1 MRAPVTDTEASD
13 SEVRGTGAR
22 GTGAR
27 GTGARD
33 TDVVVVG
40 AGPVGLML
48 AGELRLGGADVIV
61 LDRLG
66 APTTESRASTLHART
81 MEILDQRGLLDEIGT
96 PPDEPMGHFGGLPL
110 DLRLPGP
117 YPGQWKVPQT
127 RTEEVLGAWAVRL
140 GAEVRRGHRV
150 TGLEQHPDRV
160 TVEAAGPEGG
170 APVRI
175 TAPYVVGCDG
185 EESTVRR
192 LAAVAFPGNDAE
204 RELIRADIAGIDIRG
219 RRFER
224 LPRGLAIAARRPDG
238 VTRVMV
244 HEFGRTPRAAEAS
257 FADIVDAWHNVTGE
271 DLSAGTPLW
280 VNAFGDVS
288 RQAERYRHGRVL
300 LAGDAAHAQ
309 MPIGGQALNLGLQDA
324 VNLGWKL
331 AAAARGR
338 APARLLDSYHE
349 ERHEVGRQV
358 LSNIRA
364 QARLLLGGPEVTGL
378 RAAIGELLPYEAVRA
393 RLAGMVSGLDIRYG
407 GALADAGRPGGGP
420 HGSAGWRLPP
430 MTLNL
435 RQPVAI
441 PAYGSESEGSPVH
454 TAALLRDARGVLLV
468 AADEEERRELLTGVA
483 GPFGRSV
490 DAVTVFR
497 PAGGPGD
504 PAEVF
509 VGVDAVL
516 VRPDGYV
523 AWAGTSAAGLEAA
536 LATWFV
542 RDTRHSASPSTPSI
556 TPRATSSTTPRTR
569 PHTTPHTTPHTRS
582 HIVRREN
589 MGKLTGK
596 TALVT
601 GASRG
606 MGRATAERLAR
617 EGALVAV
624 HYATGA
630 DAAAET
636 VERIEKDGGRAFAV
650 QAELGVPGGVHE
662 LFLGLEEGLKERTGS
677 TELNILVNNAGVMGG
692 VAAEDTTPEQFDRIF
707 AVNAKAPFFIIQRA
721 LTNIPDGGRIVNISS
736 GLTRFANPDEI
747 AYAMSKGAV
756 EMLALHFAKL
766 LGPRNITINSVAP
779 GITRNSNPVF
789 DIPEA
794 VTAMAGLSTFNRV
807 GEPEDVAD
815 VIAFLVSDDAR
826 WVTGSFVDASGGT
839 LLG

>member
-1 MRAPVTDTEASD
+1 MEA
-13 SEVRGTGAR
+13 VM
-22 GTGAR
+22 
-27 GTGARD
+27 D

-127 RTEEVLGAWAVRL
+127 RTEAVLGAWAVRL

-150 TGLEQHPDRV
+150 TGLEQHPDRAV
-160 TVEAAGPEGG
+160 VEAAGPGG
-170 APVRI
+170 VPVRI

-192 LAAVAFPGNDAE
+192 LAAIAFPGNDAE

-244 HEFGRTPRAAEAS
+244 HEFGRTPRAAEAC

-271 DLSAGTPLW
+271 DLSAGTSLW

-288 RQAERYRHGRVL
+288 RQAGRYRHGRVL

-349 ERHEVGRQV
+349 ERYEVGRQV

-378 RAAIGELLPYEAVRA
+378 RSVIGELLPYEAVRA

-407 GALADAGRPGGGP
+407 GSLTDAGRPGGGP

-430 MTLNL
+430 ISLNL
-435 RQPVAI
+435 RPSGGLSV
-441 PAYGSESEGSPVH
+441 YGPESEGSPVH
-454 TAALLRDARGVLLV
+454 TAALLRGARGVLLV
-468 AADEEERRELLTGVA
+468 TADEEERRELLTGVA

-504 PAEVF
+504 PSGPGEPGDPAEVF
-509 VGVDAVL
+509 DGVDAVL

-542 RDTRHSASPSTPSI
+542 RDAQRAQPSPESPASPPPPVTSKTAP
-556 TPRATSSTTPRTR
+556 TQQHNAPR
-569 PHTTPHTTPHTRS
+569 TTPHTRS

-636 VERIEKDGGRAFAV
+636 VERVEKDGGRAFAV
-650 QAELGVPGGVHE
+650 QAELGAPGGVHE

>member
-1 MRAPVTDTEASD
+1 MRAPVTDPEASD
-13 SEVRGTGAR
+13 PEARESEAR
-22 GTGAR
+22 NTE
-27 GTGARD
+27 ARD

-96 PPDEPMGHFGGLPL
+96 PPDEPMGHFGGLSL

-140 GAEVRRGHRV
+140 GAEVRRGHQV
-150 TGLEQHPDRV
+150 TGLEQHPGRV

-192 LAAVAFPGNDAE
+192 LTAVAFPGNDAE

-378 RAAIGELLPYEAVRA
+378 RAVIGELLPYEAVRA

-407 GALADAGRPGGGP
+407 GSLTDAGRPGGGP

-435 RQPVAI
+435 RQPVVI
-441 PAYGSESEGSPVH
+441 SAYGSESEGSPVH
-454 TAALLRDARGVLLV
+454 TAALLRGARGVLLV
-468 AADEEERRELLTGVA
+468 TADEEERRELLTGVA

-497 PAGGPGD
+497 PAGDPGGPEGLFD
-504 PAEVF
+504 
-509 VGVDAVL
+509 GVDAVL

-542 RDTRHSASPSTPSI
+542 RDTRHSAPPTTPPITPST
-556 TPRATSSTTPRTR
+556 TSS
-569 PHTTPHTTPHTRS
+569 TTPHTRS

-721 LTNIPDGGRIVNISS
+721 LANIPDGGRIVNISS

>member
-13 SEVRGTGAR
+13 SE
-22 GTGAR
+22 AR

-338 APARLLDSYHE
+338 PPARLLDSYHE

-378 RAAIGELLPYEAVRA
+378 RAAIGELLPYEAARA

>member
-13 SEVRGTGAR
+13 SE
-22 GTGAR
+22 AR

-435 RQPVAI
+435 LQPVAI

-569 PHTTPHTTPHTRS
+569 PHTTPHTRS

>member
-13 SEVRGTGAR
+13 SEASDSEAR

-27 GTGARD
+27 DSEARD

-441 PAYGSESEGSPVH
+441 PAYGSESEGSPVP

-569 PHTTPHTTPHTRS
+569 SHTTPHTRS

>member
-1 MRAPVTDTEASD
+1 MRAPVTDTE
-13 SEVRGTGAR
+13 
-22 GTGAR
+22 
-27 GTGARD
+27 ARD

-81 MEILDQRGLLDEIGT
+81 MEILDQRGLLDGIGT

-127 RTEEVLGAWAVRL
+127 RTEAVLGVWAVRL

-150 TGLEQHPDRV
+150 TGLERHPDRV

-192 LAAVAFPGNDAE
+192 LTAIAFPGNDAE

-378 RAAIGELLPYEAVRA
+378 RAVIGELLPYEAVRA

-407 GALADAGRPGGGP
+407 GSLTDAGRPGGGP

-435 RQPVAI
+435 RPTGAI
-441 PAYGSESEGSPVH
+441 SAYGPESEGSPVQ

-468 AADEEERRELLTGVA
+468 TADEEKRRELLTGVA

-497 PAGGPGD
+497 PAGAPGGPEGLLD
-504 PAEVF
+504 
-509 VGVDAVL
+509 GVDAVL

-523 AWAGTSAAGLEAA
+523 AWAGTSPAGLEAA

-542 RDTRHSASPSTPSI
+542 RDTRHSAPPTA
-556 TPRATSSTTPRTR
+556 PRTTPRTTPR
-569 PHTTPHTTPHTRS
+569 STPRTTPRSTPHTRS

-624 HYATGA
+624 HYATGV

>member
-13 SEVRGTGAR
+13 SE
-22 GTGAR
+22 AR

-468 AADEEERRELLTGVA
+468 AAVEEERRELLTGVA
-483 GPFGRSV
+483 RPFGRSV

-556 TPRATSSTTPRTR
+556 TPRPTSSTTPRTR
-569 PHTTPHTTPHTRS
+569 PHTTPHTRS

>member
-1 MRAPVTDTEASD
+1 VRAPVTTAADAVAETEAD
-13 SEVRGTGAR
+13 VTTGVAVE
-22 GTGAR
+22 TVM
-27 GTGARD
+27 D

-61 LDRLG
+61 LDRLD

-127 RTEEVLGAWAVRL
+127 RTEAVLGAWAVRL

-150 TGLEQHPDRV
+150 TGLEQHPDGAV
-160 TVEAAGPEGG
+160 VEVAGPGR

-192 LAAVAFPGNDAE
+192 LASIAFPGADAE

-244 HEFGRTPRAAEAS
+244 HEFGRRPRAAEAS

-338 APARLLDSYHE
+338 APARLLDTYHE

-358 LSNIRA
+358 LSNIRS

-378 RAAIGELLPYEAVRA
+378 RAVIGELLPYAAVRA

-407 GALADAGRPGGGP
+407 GALSDAGRPGGGP

-430 MTLNL
+430 ISLNL
-435 RQPVAI
+435 RSTSALSRYDPD
-441 PAYGSESEGSPVH
+441 SEGSPVR
-454 TAALLRDARGVLLV
+454 TAALLRGARGVLLV
-468 AADEEERRELLTGVA
+468 TADDEARRELLTGAA
-483 GPFGRSV
+483 GPFARSV
-490 DAVTVFR
+490 DVVPVFR
-497 PAGGPGD
+497 PAGGPAAGLM
-504 PAEVF
+504 E
-509 VGVDAVL
+509 GVDAVL

-523 AWAGTSAAGLEAA
+523 AWAGTAAAGLEAA

-542 RDTRHSASPSTPSI
+542 RDTQCAQASPAPPI
-556 TPRATSSTTPRTR
+556 TSKAR
-569 PHTTPHTTPHTRS
+569 PTQHNASPTTPHTRS
-582 HIVRREN
+582 PIVRREK

-624 HYATGA
+624 HYATGT
-630 DAAAET
+630 DAAAEV

-650 QAELGVPGGVHE
+650 RAELGVPGGVHE

-707 AVNAKAPFFIIQRA
+707 AVNAKAPFFVIQRA

>member
-1 MRAPVTDTEASD
+1 MRAPVTDSEASD
-13 SEVRGTGAR
+13 SEAR
-22 GTGAR
+22 DS
-27 GTGARD
+27 GARD

-81 MEILDQRGLLDEIGT
+81 MEILDQRGLLDEIGP

-127 RTEEVLGAWAVRL
+127 RTEAVLGAWAVRL

-271 DLSAGTPLW
+271 DLSTGTPLW

-378 RAAIGELLPYEAVRA
+378 RAVIGELLPYEAVRA

-407 GALADAGRPGGGP
+407 GALTDAGRPGGGP

-490 DAVTVFR
+490 DAVAVFR
-497 PAGGPGD
+497 PAGDPGGPEGLFD
-504 PAEVF
+504 
-509 VGVDAVL
+509 GVDAVL

-523 AWAGTSAAGLEAA
+523 AWAGTSPAGLEAA

-542 RDTRHSASPSTPSI
+542 RDTRHSASPTTPSI
-556 TPRATSSTTPRTR
+556 APRATSSATPRTR
-569 PHTTPHTTPHTRS
+569 SHTTPHTRS

-650 QAELGVPGGVHE
+650 QAELGVSGGVHE

>member
-13 SEVRGTGAR
+13 SEAR

-27 GTGARD
+27 DSEARDSGARD

-331 AAAARGR
+331 AAEARGR

-407 GALADAGRPGGGP
+407 GALTDAGRPGGGP

-569 PHTTPHTTPHTRS
+569 PHTTPHTRS

>member
-13 SEVRGTGAR
+13 SE
-22 GTGAR
+22 AR

-483 GPFGRSV
+483 RPFGRSV

-569 PHTTPHTTPHTRS
+569 PHTTPHTRS

>member
-13 SEVRGTGAR
+13 SEAR

-27 GTGARD
+27 DSEARDSGARD

-407 GALADAGRPGGGP
+407 GALTDAGRPGGGP

-490 DAVTVFR
+490 DAVTLFR

-556 TPRATSSTTPRTR
+556 TPRAT
-569 PHTTPHTTPHTRS
+569 PHTTPHATPHTRS

>member
-1 MRAPVTDTEASD
+1 MRAPVTA
-13 SEVRGTGAR
+13 
-22 GTGAR
+22 
-27 GTGARD
+27 D

-48 AGELRLGGADVIV
+48 AGELRLGGADVTV
-61 LDRLG
+61 LDRLD
-66 APTTESRASTLHART
+66 APTAESRASTLHART

-96 PPDEPMGHFGGLPL
+96 PLDEPMGHFGGLPL

-127 RTEEVLGAWAVRL
+127 RTEAVLGAWALRL

-150 TGLEQHPDRV
+150 TGLEQHPERV
-160 TVEAAGPEGG
+160 TVEAAGPGG

-192 LAAVAFPGNDAE
+192 LASIAFPGTDAR
-204 RELIRADIAGIDIRG
+204 RELIRADVDGIDIRG

-224 LPRGLAIAARRPDG
+224 LPHGLAIAARRGDG
-238 VTRVMV
+238 TTRVMV

-257 FADIVDAWHNVTGE
+257 FAHIVDAWHNVTGE

-288 RQAERYRHGRVL
+288 RQAESYRHGRVL

-331 AAAARGR
+331 AAVVRGR
-338 APARLLDSYHE
+338 GPDRLLDSYHE
-349 ERHEVGRQV
+349 ERHEVGRRV

-378 RAAIGELLPYEAVRA
+378 RAVIGELLPYEGVRA
-393 RLAGMVSGLDIRYG
+393 RLAGMISGLDIRYG
-407 GALADAGRPGGGP
+407 GALTDAGRPHSGP
-420 HGSAGWRLPP
+420 HPLAGSRLPP
-430 MTLNL
+430 VSVEL
-435 RQPVAI
+435 RAGGGSS
-441 PAYGSESEGSPVH
+441 AYGVETASPEAVGPEAAGSSVS
-454 TAALLRDARGVLLV
+454 TAALLRGARGVLLV
-468 AADEEERRELLTGVA
+468 TADEEERRDLLTGAA

-490 DAVTVFR
+490 DVVTVFR
-497 PAGGPGD
+497 PAGGAADGPDGTSGGPLD
-504 PAEVF
+504 DA
-509 VGVDAVL
+509 DAVL

-536 LATWFV
+536 LATWFA
-542 RDTRHSASPSTPSI
+542 RDTRI
-556 TPRATSSTTPRTR
+556 VRATSASVAIPKTSPPQRHPSPTGPYIG
-569 PHTTPHTTPHTRS
+569 S
-582 HIVRREN
+582 HIGRRED
-589 MGKLTGK
+589 MGKLTGR

-630 DAAAET
+630 DAAAEV

-650 QAELGVPGGVHE
+650 QAELGVSGGVHE

-692 VAAEDTTPEQFDRIF
+692 AAAEDTTPEQFDRIF

>member
-1 MRAPVTDTEASD
+1 MRAPVTDTEARDSEARNTEASD
-13 SEVRGTGAR
+13 SEAR
-22 GTGAR
+22 DTD
-27 GTGARD
+27 ARD

-81 MEILDQRGLLDEIGT
+81 MEILDQRGLLDGIGT

-127 RTEEVLGAWAVRL
+127 RTEAVLGAWAVRL

-150 TGLEQHPDRV
+150 AGLEQHPDRV

-192 LAAVAFPGNDAE
+192 LTAIAFPGNDAE

-271 DLSAGTPLW
+271 DLSVGTPLW

-378 RAAIGELLPYEAVRA
+378 RAVIGELLPYEAVRA

-407 GALADAGRPGGGP
+407 GSLTDAGRPGGGP

-435 RQPVAI
+435 RPPGAI
-441 PAYGSESEGSPVH
+441 SAYGPESEGSPVH

-468 AADEEERRELLTGVA
+468 TADEEERRELLTGVA

-490 DAVTVFR
+490 DAVAVFR
-497 PAGGPGD
+497 PAGG

-516 VRPDGYV
+516 IRPDGYV
-523 AWAGTSAAGLEAA
+523 AWAGTSPAGLEAA

-542 RDTRHSASPSTPSI
+542 RDTRHSAPPTTPPT
-556 TPRATSSTTPRTR
+556 TPRTTSSTTPR
-569 PHTTPHTTPHTRS
+569 TTPHTRS

>member
-1 MRAPVTDTEASD
+1 VRAPVTT
-13 SEVRGTGAR
+13 
-22 GTGAR
+22 
-27 GTGARD
+27 D

-61 LDRLG
+61 LDRLD
-66 APTTESRASTLHART
+66 APTAESRASTLHART

-110 DLRLPGP
+110 DLRLTGP

-127 RTEEVLGAWAVRL
+127 RTEAVLGAWAVRL
-140 GAEVRRGHRV
+140 GAEVRRGHRI
-150 TGLEQHPDRV
+150 TGLEQHPDRAV
-160 TVEAAGPEGG
+160 VEAAGPGG

-192 LAAVAFPGNDAE
+192 LASIAFPGADAQ
-204 RELIRADIAGIDIRG
+204 RELIRADIDGIDIRG

-224 LPRGLAIAARRPDG
+224 LPHGLAIAARRGDG

-244 HEFGRTPRAAEAS
+244 HEFGRTPRAAQAS

-271 DLSAGTPLW
+271 NLSAGTPLW

-331 AAAARGR
+331 AAVVRGR
-338 APARLLDSYHE
+338 GPDRLLDSYHE

-378 RAAIGELLPYEAVRA
+378 RAVIGELLPYEGVRT
-393 RLAGMVSGLDIRYG
+393 RLAGMISGLDIRYG
-407 GALADAGRPGGGP
+407 GTLTDAGRPGSGP
-420 HGSAGWRLPP
+420 HPLAGSRLPP
-430 MTLNL
+430 VSVKL
-435 RQPVAI
+435 RAAGASS
-441 PAYGSESEGSPVH
+441 AYGVEAASPEADGSSVS
-454 TAALLRDARGVLLV
+454 TAALLRGARGVLLV
-468 AADEEERRELLTGVA
+468 TADEEERRDLLAGAA
-483 GPFGRSV
+483 GPFGRSADV
-490 DAVTVFR
+490 MTAFR
-497 PAGGPGD
+497 PAGGAADGPGGTSGGPLD
-504 PAEVF
+504 GA
-509 VGVDAVL
+509 DAVL

-536 LATWFV
+536 LATWFA
-542 RDTRHSASPSTPSI
+542 RDTRIVQATSASPAISKASPPERHPSPTGPYI
-556 TPRATSSTTPRTR
+556 G
-569 PHTTPHTTPHTRS
+569 S
-582 HIVRREN
+582 HIDRRED

-630 DAAAET
+630 DAAAEV

-807 GEPEDVAD
+807 GEPEDVAA

>member
-1 MRAPVTDTEASD
+1 MRAPVTTDTEVVVEAVTD
-13 SEVRGTGAR
+13 A
-22 GTGAR
+22 
-27 GTGARD
+27 
-33 TDVVVVG
+33 DVVVVG

-48 AGELRLGGADVIV
+48 AGELRLGGAEVIV
-61 LDRLG
+61 LDRLD

-81 MEILDQRGLLDEIGT
+81 MEILDQRGLLDDIGT

-127 RTEEVLGAWAVRL
+127 RMEAVLGAWAVRL

-150 TGLEQHPDRV
+150 TGLQCHPDRV
-160 TVEAAGPEGG
+160 TVEAVGPGG
-170 APVRI
+170 ATVRI

-185 EESTVRR
+185 EDSTVRR
-192 LAAVAFPGNDAE
+192 LTGVGFPGTDAR
-204 RELIRADIAGIDIRG
+204 RELIRADIDGIDIRG

-224 LPRGLAIAARRPDG
+224 LPHGLAIAARRPDG

-244 HEFGRTPRAAEAS
+244 HQFGRAPRAAEAS
-257 FADIVDAWHNVTGE
+257 FADIVDAWRHVTGE

-288 RQAERYRHGRVL
+288 RQADRYRHGRVL

-331 AAAARGR
+331 ARTARGR
-338 APARLLDSYHE
+338 APAHLLDSYHE

-378 RAAIGELLPYEAVRA
+378 RAVMGELLPYEGVRA
-393 RLAGMVSGLDIRYG
+393 RLAGMISGLDIRYG
-407 GALADAGRPGGGP
+407 GALTDAGRPGGGP
-420 HGSAGWRLPP
+420 HEQAGRRLPP
-430 MTLNL
+430 MSL
-435 RQPVAI
+435 RLRAEGTSADEVGAEDARRDGAPV
-441 PAYGSESEGSPVH
+441 G
-454 TAALLRDARGVLLV
+454 TAVSTAVLLRGARGVLLV
-468 AADEEERRELLTGVA
+468 TADESERRDLLTGIA
-483 GPFGRSV
+483 RPFVRSV
-490 DAVTVFR
+490 DVVTAFR
-497 PAGGPGD
+497 PVDPEGGPLD
-504 PAEVF
+504 
-509 VGVDAVL
+509 GVDAVL

-536 LATWFV
+536 LATWFA
-542 RDTRHSASPSTPSI
+542 RDARLTDSPPVPTATSKTGPPERHASPTGPY
-556 TPRATSSTTPRTR
+556 PG
-569 PHTTPHTTPHTRS
+569 PHIGS

-630 DAAAET
+630 DAAAEV

-650 QAELGVPGGVHE
+650 RAELGVPGGVHE

-677 TELNILVNNAGVMGG
+677 TQLDILVNNAGVMGG

>member
-13 SEVRGTGAR
+13 SEAR
-22 GTGAR
+22 DSEAR
-27 GTGARD
+27 DSGARD

-569 PHTTPHTTPHTRS
+569 PHTTPHTRS

>member
-1 MRAPVTDTEASD
+1 MDR
-13 SEVRGTGAR
+13 
-22 GTGAR
+22 
-27 GTGARD
+27 
-33 TDVVVVG
+33 DVVVVG

-48 AGELRLGGADVIV
+48 AGELRLGGADVVV
-61 LDRLG
+61 LDRLD

-96 PPDEPMGHFGGLPL
+96 PPDEPMGHFGGLPM

-160 TVEAAGPEGG
+160 VVEAAGPGG
-170 APVRI
+170 APVRV

-192 LAAVAFPGNDAE
+192 LAAIAFPGTDAR
-204 RELIRADIAGIDIRG
+204 RELIRADIDGIDIRG

-224 LPRGLAIAARRPDG
+224 LPRGLAIAARRVDG

-244 HEFGRTPRAAEAS
+244 HEFGRTPRAAQAS

-331 AAAARGR
+331 AAVAGGRG
-338 APARLLDSYHE
+338 PDRLLDSYHE

-378 RAAIGELLPYEAVRA
+378 RQVIGELLPYEAVRA

-407 GALADAGRPGGGP
+407 GTPADAGRPGGGP
-420 HGSAGWRLPP
+420 HALAGRRLPP
-430 MTLNL
+430 VSLEL
-435 RQPVAI
+435 RPSRGRAVLRGGAAGSS
-441 PAYGSESEGSPVH
+441 AYGVEAVGPDRGGPETDGSSVR
-454 TAALLRDARGVLLV
+454 TTDLLRGARGVLLV
-468 AADEEERRELLTGVA
+468 TADEEERRLLLTGAA
-483 GPFGRSV
+483 GPFDRSV
-490 DAVTVFR
+490 DVVTAFR
-497 PAGGPGD
+497 PVDD
-504 PAEVF
+504 PAGSPLD
-509 VGVDAVL
+509 GVDAVL

-536 LATWFV
+536 LATWFA
-542 RDTRHSASPSTPSI
+542 RDTRIARTS
-556 TPRATSSTTPRTR
+556 RATSKTR
-569 PHTTPHTTPHTRS
+569 PTERHPSPTGPYIGS
-582 HIVRREN
+582 HIGRREN

-630 DAAAET
+630 DAATEV
-636 VERIEKDGGRAFAV
+636 VERIEKDGGRGFAV
-650 QAELGVPGGVHE
+650 QAELGAAGGVHE

-721 LTNIPDGGRIVNISS
+721 LTSIPDGGRIVNVSS
-736 GLTRFANPDEI
+736 GLTRFSNPDEI

>member
-1 MRAPVTDTEASD
+1 MRAPLAT
-13 SEVRGTGAR
+13 
-22 GTGAR
+22 
-27 GTGARD
+27 D

-48 AGELRLGGADVIV
+48 AGELRLGGADVVV
-61 LDRLG
+61 LEQLD
-66 APTTESRASTLHART
+66 APTSESRASTLHART
-81 MEILDQRGLLDEIGT
+81 MELLDQRGLLEEFGT
-96 PPDEPMGHFGGLPL
+96 PPAEPMGHFGGLPL

-117 YPGQWKVPQT
+117 HPGQWKVPQT
-127 RTEEVLGAWAVRL
+127 DTEAVLGAWAAGL
-140 GAEVRRGHRV
+140 GAEVRRGHRL

-160 TVEAAGPEGG
+160 VAEAAGPGG
-170 APVRI
+170 VPVRI
-175 TAPYVVGCDG
+175 TASFVVGCDG
-185 EESTVRR
+185 EQSTVRR
-192 LAAVAFPGNDAE
+192 LAGIPFTGTDAR
-204 RELIRADIAGIDIRG
+204 RELIRADVDGIDIRG

-224 LPRGLAIAARRPDG
+224 LPGGLAIAARRGDG

-244 HEFGRTPRAAEAS
+244 HQFGRTPRAGEAS
-257 FADIVDAWHNVTGE
+257 FADVVDAWRTVTGE
-271 DLSAGTPLW
+271 DLSSGTPLW
-280 VNAFGDVS
+280 VNSFGDVS
-288 RQAERYRHGRVL
+288 RQADRYRHGRVFL
-300 LAGDAAHAQ
+300 TGDAAHAQ

-331 AAAARGR
+331 AAAVRGR

-349 ERHEVGRQV
+349 ERHEVGRRV

-378 RAAIGELLPYEAVRA
+378 RQVIGELLPYEEVRS
-393 RLAGMVSGLDIRYG
+393 RLAGMISGLDIRYG
-407 GALADAGRPGGGP
+407 AALPDAGRPGSGP
-420 HGSAGWRLPP
+420 HPWAGSRFPPAPLVLRPSRGRAGPRDGAAETPSAHGD
-430 MTLNL
+430 
-435 RQPVAI
+435 RSE
-441 PAYGSESEGSPVH
+441 PA
-454 TAALLRDARGVLLV
+454 TAGPADLLRGARGVLLLT
-468 AADEEERRELLTGVA
+468 ADDAERREVLARTA
-483 GPFGRSV
+483 GPFAAGV
-490 DAVTVFR
+490 DLVAALP
-497 PAGGPGD
+497 PATGPDG
-504 PAEVF
+504 
-509 VGVDAVL
+509 VGLDGADAVL

-523 AWAGTSAAGLEAA
+523 AWAGTSATGLEAA
-536 LATWFV
+536 LTTWF
-542 RDTRHSASPSTPSI
+542 TRGEGARPDGGVTRAPSSAGLGPASATPAPALWGAPSRRHP
-556 TPRATSSTTPRTR
+556 
-569 PHTTPHTTPHTRS
+569 S
-582 HIVRREN
+582 HIGSDIGSHIGRREN

-606 MGRATAERLAR
+606 MGRATAERLGR

-630 DAAAET
+630 DAAAEV
-636 VERIEKDGGRAFAV
+636 VEGIEKDGGRAFAV
-650 QAELGVPGGVHE
+650 QAELGEPGGVHE
-662 LFLGLEEGLKERTGS
+662 LFLGLERGLKERIGS